1 MMITSGSSHAVR
13 IMWEKKYASNYP
25 SVGNSVR
32 QTPDGGYIV
41 AGTQWHDGGLQSDIL
56 LLKTDDGGSVVWT
69 KTFGVGE
76 VDRGL
81 SVELTT
87 DGGYAIAGS
96 TWGWGKAKSDVCL
109 IRSDADGNEVWS
121 RTFGG
126 KNSEQSYSLKQTSD
140 GGYIIAGQTA
150 SFGAGNYDI
159 YLIKT
164 DIDGEVLWSK
174 TFGGYNRDCAYSV
187 QQSIDGSYII
197 TGETDSFGSGNYTVY
212 LIKTDVK
219 GDEIWSRT
227 YGGKYRGHGRSVVQ
241 AIDGGYLIA
250 GSSWRSGSGYS
261 DIYLLKTDGNGK
273 ELWTKSFGGKYNDNG
288 YAVQMTTDGGYV
300 IAGNTRRF
308 RKTGNSDVYLVK
320 TDGDGNLVWEE
331 TFGGEGFDS
340 GYALQ
345 QTKDGGY
352 IVSGETNSFGLKK
365 NNVYL
370 IKTVPNGNR

>member
-1 MMITSGSSHAVR
+1 
-13 IMWEKKYASNYP
+13 MWEKKYASNYP